1 MPGSDHIHQEMY
13 GKLNMEDHS
22 FPMPYAG
29 RQDHY
34 AKHPNLSTI
43 SHNFPTLKK
52 YSVFY
57 AGQTTKYVHEMYSQ

>member
-1 MPGSDHIHQEMY
+1 MPGSDHIHQEI
-13 GKLNMEDHS
+13 
-22 FPMPYAG
+22 AG

-34 AKHPNLSTI
+34 AKHPNLSAI

-52 YSVFY
+52 YSVFD